1 MARKTVKGITIGGI
15 SGGVYSASVIDG
27 RNTTNGEV
35 AAYGDTLFTTAA
47 SPVLHASDLTVD
59 ILDEGGQFAAIKT
72 MVGTTQTVSITAS
85 YGDGDGSASAG
96 AGGLS
101 GKAVILSAE
110 GDSVP
115 VDDYGRSLIHVTLR
129 AQAGAA
135 SSGSGN

>member
-72 MVGTTQTVSITAS
+72 MVGSTQTVSITAS
-85 YGDGDGSASAG
+85 YGDGEGSASAG

-129 AQAGAA
+129 AQAGAV